1 MKERLGASLV
11 LARTTDI
18 CWAAYM
24 VFLSKE
30 KFVKTEAMDQSPI
43 NQNFELN
50 KSRQKFH
57 HILKEHHK
65 ISSIPKFRFKMM

>member
-11 LARTTDI
+11 LAGATDI
-18 CWAAYM
+18 CWAAYG
-24 VFLSKE
+24 FLEQRK
-30 KFVKTEAMDQSPI
+30 EAMDQSPI

-57 HILKEHHK
+57 HSLK
-65 ISSIPKFRFKMM
+65 SITKLVVFQSFVLK